1 MSIHYPSAK
10 RLTNAAEF
18 KLVEETKKPALRAM
32 SLSDL
37 STRIDRAR
45 KLEDKWRQTAVK
57 QERVLKKGGKP
68 GEHERTL
75 AKRAL
80 FAEVREIF
88 EERLAFAKQL
98 ESAPTAKK
106 KAGARKAAA
115 AKAPATEAPVK
126 KKAAAKK
133 QATKKAPAKKAVA
146 KKAVAKKAAAKK
158 AAAKKAV
165 AKKKVAAKKAAA
177 KKTAAPKGRA
187 ATAAAM
193 RELTK
198 SNRARQKARITSHRV
213 TQSGLNTRTRGHVS
227 ARGRRSQ
234 SARDRR
240 S

>member
-10 RLTNAAEF
+10 RLTNAVEF

-37 STRIDRAR
+37 STRIARAR

-57 QERVLKKGGKP
+57 QERMLKKGGKP

-80 FAEVREIF
+80 FAEVREVF
-88 EERLAFAKQL
+88 EERLAFARQL
-98 ESAPTAKK
+98 ESEPPAKR
-106 KAGARKAAA
+106 KAGARKVTA

-133 QATKKAPAKKAVA
+133 QATKKAAAKKAPAKKAP
-146 KKAVAKKAAAKK
+146 AKKAAAKK
-158 AAAKKAV
+158 K
-165 AKKKVAAKKAAA
+165 
-177 KKTAAPKGRA
+177 AAPKGRA

-198 SNRARQKARITSHRV
+198 SKRARQKARITSHRV

>member
-158 AAAKKAV
+158 AAAKK
-165 AKKKVAAKKAAA
+165 KVAAKKAAA
-177 KKTAAPKGRA
+177 KKKAAPKGRA

-198 SNRARQKARITSHRV
+198 SKRARQKARITSHRV